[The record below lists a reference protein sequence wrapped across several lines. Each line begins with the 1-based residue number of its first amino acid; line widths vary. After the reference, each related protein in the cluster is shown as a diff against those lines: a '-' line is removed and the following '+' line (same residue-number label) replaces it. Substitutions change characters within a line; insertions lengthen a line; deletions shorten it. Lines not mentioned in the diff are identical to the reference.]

1 MNFLSILNKKGII
14 VIIIF
19 LIFYVS
25 IAIYV
30 DIKDLVE
37 HIKEINLIYVIP
49 ILLIFTLSL
58 LIKSFRQLYYL
69 KKINVRIPFKTNI
82 LIYFAGLSLV
92 ITPGGSG
99 EIIKSHFLKK
109 KYGTSISKTLPI
121 VLIERYQDILAI
133 FTVIVLFSVFTNNT
147 DLIIPILI
155 IGIALLVVTLIGKN
169 RSVLEKFQ
177 KKIGKIKFLKFFKD
191 SSTEFN
197 DSIGS
202 FSSNKSLFYGWLIS
216 LVAWLLDGVG
226 IYLSLQAFNLNL
238 NFITSTLIGF
248 SSILFGAISLIPGGV
263 GVTEVSMVQMLNSQG
278 IDIALA
284 TAVTIF
290 WRLAS
295 IWYSTC
301 IGIIATNFV
310 LKENSKEE

>member
-30 DIKDLVE
+30 DINDLVE

-58 LIKSFRQLYYL
+58 LIKSLRQFFYL

-99 EIIKSHFLKK
+99 EIIKSHFFKK

-121 VLIERYQDILAI
+121 VLIERYQDIVAI

-155 IGIALLVVTLIGKN
+155 IGIALVVVTLIGKN

-177 KKIGKIKFLKFFKD
+177 KK
-191 SSTEFN
+191 
-197 DSIGS
+197 
-202 FSSNKSLFYGWLIS
+202 
-216 LVAWLLDGVG
+216 
-226 IYLSLQAFNLNL
+226 
-238 NFITSTLIGF
+238 
-248 SSILFGAISLIPGGV
+248 
-263 GVTEVSMVQMLNSQG
+263 
-278 IDIALA
+278 
-284 TAVTIF
+284 
-290 WRLAS
+290 
-295 IWYSTC
+295 
-301 IGIIATNFV
+301 
-310 LKENSKEE
+310 